1 MTTDALSIDE
11 MAALVGDITNP
22 PVATTPVA
30 TANEVVVAPTAAAST
45 NAAPAAPAP
54 AVTKSGLK
62 VFVDVEQLKKDL
74 AVNPNDL
81 DDAVTSQAPMFVH
94 YAQQAAYARRQW
106 EKAKLA
112 AEILESQLDATWRK
126 KLADDNSKVTEAM
139 VTNAIKSD
147 PRYAAAQNQI
157 IEARALFD
165 IANDARE
172 AYMQRK
178 DMIVQV
184 SVDRRREREGQLR
197 IMAAKEGEN
206 AVQSGREA
214 ALAAEAARRQAA

>member
-1 MTTDALSIDE
+1 MTTDTFSVEEIGAI
-11 MAALVGDITNP
+11 VGDIENP
-22 PVATTPVA
+22 PVGG
-30 TANEVVVAPTAAAST
+30 T
-45 NAAPAAPAP
+45 NAAATAPTVAASANAPAAQPA
-54 AVTKSGLK
+54 ATVSGLK
-62 VFVDVEQLKKDL
+62 VFVDADQLKKDL

-94 YAQQAAYARRQW
+94 YAQQAAYARRQY
-106 EKAKLA
+106 EKSKLA
-112 AEILESQLDATWRK
+112 AEIMESQLDSAWRK
-126 KLADDNSKVTEAM
+126 KLAEDGGKVTEKM
-139 VTNAIKSD
+139 VENAVKAD
-147 PRYAAAQNQI
+147 PRYAKAHNQV

-184 SVDRRREREGQLR
+184 SVDRRREREGQMR
-197 IMAAKEGEN
+197 ILAAKEGEN
-206 AVQSGREA
+206 ATQSGREA

>member
-1 MTTDALSIDE
+1 MSTDTLSIE
-11 MAALVGDITNP
+11 QMAALVGDLDNP
-22 PVATTPVA
+22 PVAGANAAVTTPTV
-30 TANEVVVAPTAAAST
+30 AAAA
-45 NAAPAAPAP
+45 NAPVAAAAPAP

-62 VFVDVEQLKKDL
+62 VFVDVAQLKRDL

-81 DDAVTSQAPMFVH
+81 DDAVISQAPMFVH
-94 YAQQAAYARRQW
+94 YAEQAAYARRQY

-112 AEILESQLDATWRK
+112 ADILESQLDSAWRK
-126 KLADDNSKVTEAM
+126 KLAEDGGKVTEKM
-139 VTNAIKSD
+139 VENAVKAD
-147 PRYAAAQNQI
+147 PRYASAQNQI

-172 AYMQRK
+172 AYTQRK
-178 DMIVQV
+178 DMIVQI

-197 IMAAKEGEN
+197 IIAAKEGEN

>member
-1 MTTDALSIDE
+1 MSTDTLSIEE
-11 MAALVGDITNP
+11 MAALVGDLENP
-22 PVATTPVA
+22 PVAG
-30 TANEVVVAPTAAAST
+30 T
-45 NAAPAAPAP
+45 NAAVSAPTVAAAANAPTPAAAPAP

-62 VFVDVEQLKKDL
+62 VFVDVAQLKKDL
-74 AVNPNDL
+74 QVNPNDL
-81 DDAVTSQAPMFVH
+81 DDAVISQAPMFVH
-94 YAQQAAYARRQW
+94 YAQQAAYARRQH

-112 AEILESQLDATWRK
+112 ADILESQLDSAWRK
-126 KLADDNSKVTEAM
+126 KLAEDGGKVTEKM
-139 VTNAIKSD
+139 VENAVKAD
-147 PRYAAAQNQI
+147 PRYANAQNQI

-197 IMAAKEGEN
+197 ILAAKEGEN
-206 AVQSGREA
+206 ATQSGREA